1 MRAFFGLSVAL
12 ILLSA
17 GCLENGQNGQD
28 SSPSEPSTHVFS
40 SGFEPTVSIIDV
52 NENFADI
59 IGSDGLDWESDLED
73 NGSFG
78 NFRIFYEGGD
88 ESQRSASI
96 IEYRGGHVLEFRLA
110 EANVNDGEKGR
121 VSTSLTN
128 NVNLTYFTYSIGVNM
143 TGAFDLIS
151 PAEGRLT
158 WMTIAEFW
166 NDKAQTEHAFRITLA
181 IHKEDTTPNT
191 PLSWA
196 LHGQTQNTSTLLW
209 DDVWAQT
216 SDESVPIHNWFT
228 LQVEMLEG
236 DAEHGQILVKKDET
250 ILFDVHN
257 WTHHPEDTTPGG
269 FDNLNMMKLYTSG
282 DVLSM
287 LPEGSAFVILWDD
300 FSLATN
306 EVPIP

>member
-1 MRAFFGLSVAL
+1 MRALFGLTVAL
-12 ILLSA
+12 LLLFA
-17 GCLENGQNGQD
+17 GCIGGGQD
-28 SSPSEPSTHVFS
+28 SPDPGFTEHVFTS
-40 SGFEPTVSIIDV
+40 SFEPDVSIIDV
-52 NENFADI
+52 NDKYADI

-78 NFRIFYEGGD
+78 NFRIFYEGGNA
-88 ESQRSASI
+88 SQRSASI
-96 IEYRGGHVLEFRLA
+96 IEHQGEHVLEFRLA
-110 EANVNDGEKGR
+110 EANVNEGEKGR

-128 NVNLTYFTYSIGVNM
+128 NHNLTHFTYSVGVNL

-166 NDKAQTEHAFRITLA
+166 NDKAQTEHAFRITLSINKQEA
-181 IHKEDTTPNT
+181 AANT

-196 LHGQTQNTSTLLW
+196 LQGQTQNQSTLLW
-209 DDVWAQT
+209 DDVWTET

-228 LQVEMLEG
+228 LQVVMLEG
-236 DAEHGQILVKKDET
+236 DAEHGQVLVKKDET

-257 WTHHPEDTTPGG
+257 WTHHPEDATPGG
-269 FDNLNMMKLYTSG
+269 FDNLNLMKLYTAG
-282 DVLSM
+282 EVLSM

-306 EVPIP
+306 EVSIP